1 MPIIYP
7 PATTNTAP
15 ETPVDVTSK
24 PLVPSQVN
32 SQGGD
37 TGEYITKG
45 ELDNVKAAISI
56 IAGELAANAA
66 GTGRDVITAVNDLL
80 YPGGMKA

>member
-7 PATTNTAP
+7 PAKVKSEPDAETN
-15 ETPVDVTSK
+15 K

-32 SQGGD
+32 PQGGD

-45 ELDNVKAAISI
+45 ELDSVKAAISI
-56 IAGELAANAA
+56 IAGEMAATPA
-66 GTGRDVITAVNDLL
+66 GTGRDVLTAVNDLL